1 MDVGQPRTNQYH
13 HPTLYPIEGND
24 DDETDSPT
32 G

>member
-32 G
+32 S